1 MTLFC
6 PFNCVRACKHQI
18 IWKSHPTTADF
29 IQNEKAVNAAA
40 VNEKVEKVKEV
51 VGGGGRWGR
60 WGERRGAREMKKGG
74 MEIKTRLKKE
84 KENKKKKTTLRHNRH
99 LLSFKIIRTDDF
111 MSKWTL

>member
-51 VGGGGRWGR
+51 VGGGGGGGDEENA
-60 WGERRGAREMKKGG
+60 GEWEKWRRVGWR
-74 MEIKTRLKKE
+74 
-84 KENKKKKTTLRHNRH
+84 
-99 LLSFKIIRTDDF
+99 
-111 MSKWTL
+111 